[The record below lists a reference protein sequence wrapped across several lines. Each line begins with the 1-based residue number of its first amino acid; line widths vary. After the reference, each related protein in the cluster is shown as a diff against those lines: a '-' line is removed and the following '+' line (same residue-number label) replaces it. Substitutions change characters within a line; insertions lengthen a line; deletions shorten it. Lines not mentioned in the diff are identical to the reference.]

1 MAASLDSSGSC
12 SLWPTQ
18 GPLNRNISIRTR
30 RHRHNLPYQTVDIY
44 LFSYGLRKKSVHV
57 LSTLDASTVRV
68 DFSFQSYPFHS
79 LRWPPNLTPYQMLNK
94 GHSLIFPPEAPPVDD
109 SDALK
114 PTIRANNVT
123 TTSNKVHA
131 IAKSKAKVTPI
142 RPLRM
147 TVYDSHELTN
157 VLDPVPDTG
166 PSGGTISY
174 FTPPPTTVPPT
185 GTDEFQVYHA
195 TSLKSTSTIPV
206 SSFIPLPPLLSAAPP
221 SAENVGISTATLSTA
236 SSTPAKAQSPMPS
249 HQISKTATI
258 SLSVL
263 AGVVLLSI
271 FIAIRIS
278 RRPRRRK
285 CPTPS
290 LPILQDTAFTGQYES
305 QGSESPIFGGKER
318 FSPSMRGARN
328 TGLWTWT
335 QYHSGLQKPAPTVT
349 SSKSTS
355 GEPAKGSGSQE
366 NWLVNKRTPFVGQ
379 DKYPFTGYGNFGQ
392 RTQASPQPA
401 QVVTYAVSRL
411 STVSTSYYPNT
422 LPAVNVGVAIDGTA
436 PLRGDEQPMKH
447 AKDCG
452 GSNSTIAKDFSL
464 EQHDN
469 LAYNGMDM
477 ITPALAESGRRP
489 PNGGRARIKSTYYKP
504 GSYPRISAVRSAKP
518 EDRERHDGLQ
528 PDTTH
533 GLQRFDYHR
542 GCEKQTLTS
551 TLGLASS
558 APPHPHPTLYSED
571 STSTIGEAKKVAFTG
586 MRSQKK
592 PVPTSIL
599 NGDKMS
605 TDSATLGSLVMVNF
619 AASKAPASLVN
630 IPPSKAGMETGEPHS
645 QAELSPTASV
655 QRKTS
660 MKKRIEDKPPR
671 VPSPPPLPSLV
682 QMGLAHTNPEAY
694 SDYHSPTYSIYGLYN
709 GDRKSRG
716 T

>member
-1 MAASLDSSGSC
+1 MVYVRNQYTC
-12 SLWPTQ
+12 S
-18 GPLNRNISIRTR
+18 R
-30 RHRHNLPYQTVDIY
+30 
-44 LFSYGLRKKSVHV
+44 
-57 LSTLDASTVRV
+57 LSTRQLECLVV
-68 DFSFQSYPFHS
+68 HFFSSLISLLFT
-79 LRWPPNLTPYQMLNK
+79 LRWPPNLTLYQMLNK
-94 GHSLIFPPEAPPVDD
+94 GLSLIFSSEAPPVDD
-109 SDALK
+109 SDASK

-131 IAKSKAKVTPI
+131 IAKSKAKATPI

-147 TVYDSHELTN
+147 TVNDSHEITN
-157 VLDPVPDTG
+157 VPDPVPDTG
-166 PSGGTISY
+166 PSGDTISY

-185 GTDEFQVYHA
+185 GTDEFQHHA
-195 TSLKSTSTIPV
+195 TSLKSTTTTPL

-221 SAENVGISTATLSTA
+221 TAENVGITTAALSTA
-236 SSTPAKAQSPMPS
+236 SLTPLAQVQSTAPS
-249 HQISKTATI
+249 HQISKTAAI

-290 LPILQDTAFTGQYES
+290 LPILQDAAFTAQYES

-349 SSKSTS
+349 LTKSTS

-366 NWLVNKRTPFVGQ
+366 NWLVNKITPFVGQ
-379 DKYPFTGYGNFGQ
+379 DKYLFTGHGNFGQ

-401 QVVTYAVSRL
+401 QVATYTVSRL

-436 PLRGDEQPMKH
+436 SLRGNEQPMKH
-447 AKDCG
+447 TKDCG
-452 GSNSTIAKDFSL
+452 GSNSMIAKDFSL
-464 EQHDN
+464 ERHDN
-469 LAYNGMDM
+469 LAYSGTDM

-489 PNGGRARIKSTYYKP
+489 PNGGRVRIKSTYYKP

-518 EDRERHDGLQ
+518 EDREQHDGLQ
-528 PDTTH
+528 TDTTH
-533 GLQRFDYHR
+533 SLQLFDNHR
-542 GCEKQTLTS
+542 GCETLTYAI
-551 TLGLASS
+551 GLTSS
-558 APPHPHPTLYSED
+558 VPPHPHPTLYSED
-571 STSTIGEAKKVAFTG
+571 STSTISEAKKVTFTG

-592 PVPTSIL
+592 PVPKSIL

-605 TDSATLGSLVMVNF
+605 TDSATLGSLMMVNF

-630 IPPSKAGMETGEPHS
+630 IPPSKAGTETREPHS
-645 QAELSPTASV
+645 QAGFSPTASI

-660 MKKRIEDKPPR
+660 MKRKVEDKPPR

-709 GDRKSRG
+709 GDRKSHG